1 MFDIFDT
8 HAHYDDEAFD
18 EDREELLAGLPSK
31 GVRFAVNVGASLEG
45 ARKSAAYAA
54 SYDYIYS
61 AAGLHPDDIG
71 QLSEES
77 FEEIRSMAKE
87 AKCVAIGEIGLDYH
101 WMVRPREEQKAGFIR
116 FLELAKELDKPIN
129 VHSRDS
135 HQDCFDIIKAHHAG
149 TSGGIIHCFSGSAEL
164 AKEYVKLG
172 YYIGIGG
179 VATFKNAKTLPEVIR
194 LIPLERIVT
203 ETDCPYLA
211 PVPFRGKRNDSSKIS
226 YVIEAIAQ
234 IRGTDPEET
243 ARILFENAMRVYRLK
258 LSFAETGNKA

>member
-1 MFDIFDT
+1 
-8 HAHYDDEAFD
+8 
-18 EDREELLAGLPSK
+18 
-31 GVRFAVNVGASLEG
+31 
-45 ARKSAAYAA
+45 
-54 SYDYIYS
+54 
-61 AAGLHPDDIG
+61 
-71 QLSEES
+71 
-77 FEEIRSMAKE
+77 MAKE
-87 AKCVAIGEIGLDYH
+87 EKCVAIGEIGLDYH

-194 LIPLERIVT
+194 LIPLTRIVT